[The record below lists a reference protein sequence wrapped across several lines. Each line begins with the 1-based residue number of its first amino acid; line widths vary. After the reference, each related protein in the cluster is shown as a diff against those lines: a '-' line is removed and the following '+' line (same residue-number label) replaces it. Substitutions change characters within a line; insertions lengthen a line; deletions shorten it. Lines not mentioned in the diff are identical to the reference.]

1 MRVDFTRAYP
11 EEVERAKREGWQII
25 LPVGTVEYHSMH
37 CPYGCDG
44 LVAEGITNEI
54 AKKLDCLILPTVW
67 YGVASYAVGGPE
79 KNTINMDVD
88 VLEAYVYNILKSLF
102 KSGFTRN
109 ISIIICHQG
118 EDYLP
123 TALACMK
130 AAKKLT
136 FEYLEETQG
145 YGWWGKK
152 ENADFYKN
160 LSAKDNPWNFIR
172 IFNGFKGVP
181 GGGDHAGKY
190 ECSDLEAVFPGSIKL
205 ERLDASE
212 DWFAANANEM
222 SLEIGKERIEKMV
235 NYACSILRPD
245 LYPPKK

>member
-1 MRVDFTRAYP
+1 MRVDFVTAYP

-25 LPVGTVEYHSMH
+25 LPVGTVEYHSTH

-44 LVAEGITNEI
+44 LVAEGMANELS
-54 AKKLDCLILPTVW
+54 KKLDCLILPTVW
-67 YGVASYAVGGPE
+67 YGVSSYAVGGPE

-109 ISIIICHQG
+109 ISILLYHQS

-136 FEYLEETQG
+136 FEYLEEVQG
-145 YGWWGKK
+145 YGWWGGKQ
-152 ENADFYKN
+152 NADFYKN

-172 IFNGFKGVP
+172 VFNGMGV
-181 GGGDHAGKY
+181 GEGDHAGKH
-190 ECSDLEAVFPGSIKL
+190 ECAMLEALMPGSIKL
-205 ERLDASE
+205 ERLDMTD
-212 DWFAANANEM
+212 DWFAENAREM
-222 SLEIGKERIEKMV
+222 SVEAGRQVVDAAIAKICAALCPEKYGE
-235 NYACSILRPD
+235 N
-245 LYPPKK
+245 

>member
-11 EEVERAKREGWQII
+11 EEIERAKREGWQII

-44 LVAEGITNEI
+44 LVAEGVADEI
-54 AKKLDCLILPTVW
+54 SKKLDCLILPTVW
-67 YGVASYAVGGPE
+67 YGVSSYAVGGPG
-79 KNTINMDVD
+79 KCTINMDVD
-88 VLEAYVYNILKSLF
+88 VLESYVYNILKSLF

-109 ISIIICHQG
+109 ISIIICHQC

-145 YGWWGKK
+145 YGWWGRK
-152 ENADFYKN
+152 ENSDFYQN
-160 LSAKDNPWNFIR
+160 LADKDSPWNFIR
-172 IFNGFKGVP
+172 VFNGFKIGP
-181 GGGDHAGKY
+181 GDHAGKY
-190 ECSDLEAVFPGSIKL
+190 ECSDLEAVLPGAIKL

-212 DWFAANANEM
+212 DWFAADANEM
-222 SLEIGKERIEKMV
+222 SLELGRERVANMV
-235 NYACSILRPD
+235 KIACSTLRPD
-245 LYPPKK
+245 LYPPEK